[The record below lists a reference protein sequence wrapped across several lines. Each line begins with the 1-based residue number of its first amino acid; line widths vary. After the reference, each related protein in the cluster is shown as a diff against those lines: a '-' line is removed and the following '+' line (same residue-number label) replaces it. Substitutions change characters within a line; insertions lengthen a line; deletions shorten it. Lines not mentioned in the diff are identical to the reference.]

1 MTLAFHFPLIALGF
15 ALLNLRASCL
25 SVLLRSYYMSYFSSL
40 CDILTKIALNAHM
53 MPIIVIDNS
62 LIGLALIIA
71 PYSIAIVHI
80 AITIDKMN

>member
-1 MTLAFHFPLIALGF
+1 
-15 ALLNLRASCL
+15 
-25 SVLLRSYYMSYFSSL
+25 MSYFSSL